1 MADALGEL
9 VIDMMS
15 PTLSGV
21 IALLWPACAGRILPR
36 KACLYNR
43 SKKWRMGCPLA
54 RRIAKLAGT
63 TLMQGIKIADAIIA
77 QDDRFTVDR
86 KLAGAFLQGGLSD
99 PRIALR
105 PVITAARDQP
115 HAVAATLDA
124 DAKAI
129 AVAPTIRLH
138 AT

>member
-1 MADALGEL
+1 VADALGEL

-99 PRIALR
+99 PRRRFERHNSNALKHAPKVGVKRRIAS
-105 PVITAARDQP
+105 
-115 HAVAATLDA
+115 
-124 DAKAI
+124 
-129 AVAPTIRLH
+129 PTDSPS
-138 AT
+138 